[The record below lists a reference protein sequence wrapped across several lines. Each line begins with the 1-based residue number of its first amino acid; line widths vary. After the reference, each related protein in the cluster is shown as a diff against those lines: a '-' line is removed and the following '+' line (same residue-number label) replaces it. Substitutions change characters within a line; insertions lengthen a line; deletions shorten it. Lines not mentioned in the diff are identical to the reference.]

1 MGGEER
7 RRGYIPRGRI
17 KITSPSGRVQTGR
30 GGRSGDSI
38 LRNTMRCRTDGMHHP
53 VTACSIPSSWSDPEE
68 ARLARRRF
76 AAAPNGIP
84 SS

>member
-1 MGGEER
+1 MGAEER

-17 KITSPSGRVQTGR
+17 KITSPSRRVQQADEV
-30 GGRSGDSI
+30 RSGDSI

-76 AAAPNGIP
+76 ADAPNGIP